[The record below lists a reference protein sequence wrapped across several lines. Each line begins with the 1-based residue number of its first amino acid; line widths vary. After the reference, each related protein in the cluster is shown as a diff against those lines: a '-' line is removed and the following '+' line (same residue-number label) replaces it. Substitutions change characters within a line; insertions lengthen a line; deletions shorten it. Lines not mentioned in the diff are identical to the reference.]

1 MVDRAT
7 GQRMLAVMALCGLLA
22 MVLMAFGYF

>member
-1 MVDRAT
+1 MLDRAT
-7 GQRMLAVMALCGLLA
+7 GQRMLALMALCSLLA

>member
-7 GQRMLAVMALCGLLA
+7 GQRMLALMALCGLLA